1 MNKCESDGYL
11 RGLPSSLNPSPP
23 TKPTAQQ
30 SKNKIIHH
38 SQSNQWLGALAPK
51 QTKNIKAYGI

>member
-1 MNKCESDGYL
+1 MNKCESDSYL

-23 TKPTAQQ
+23 AKPPAQQ

-51 QTKNIKAYGI
+51 QTKNIKAYGL